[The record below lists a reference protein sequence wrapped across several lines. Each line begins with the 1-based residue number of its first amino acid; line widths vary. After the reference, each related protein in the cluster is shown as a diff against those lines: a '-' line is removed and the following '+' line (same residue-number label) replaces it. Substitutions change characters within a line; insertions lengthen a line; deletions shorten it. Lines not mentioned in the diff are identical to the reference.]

1 MRVLFTTP
9 IMEFPAK
16 GGPQLRIENSIKA
29 LSKMCDLTV
38 AYRSLDKN
46 IKSNNLESSNYKF
59 KYVNFYIHPNFF
71 LLRIISKFI
80 YKFFLDCETKFAEQI
95 ISYARYKKINIIWF
109 GFGNISFRIIQL
121 VRQKLPKIKIVCDT
135 DSVWSRYILRE
146 LPFANNSLKPK
157 IKKIGLKK
165 EIEEKELV
173 KLSDVITGVSQIDCD
188 YYRNLTDKKEKIFQ
202 FSNVIDLK
210 NYKFKNNLTTN
221 IKNPSIYFAGSF
233 GPNSPMNLAT
243 EWFVEKIFPKILNY
257 VQDVHLYIIGRNSK
271 EEFGHISNKNISIL
285 GEVNSVLPYFWN
297 IDVAIVPLKYESGT
311 RFKILEAGACKR
323 PVVSTTLGAEG
334 INIVHNQN
342 ILIAD
347 DPEEFA
353 DAVIKLIE
361 NVKFSEKIR
370 NNLYELIKMNYSLE
384 NLESEINNIF
394 NFLITK

>member
-1 MRVLFTTP
+1 M
-9 IMEFPAK
+9 
-16 GGPQLRIENSIKA
+16 
-29 LSKMCDLTV
+29 
-38 AYRSLDKN
+38 
-46 IKSNNLESSNYKF
+46 
-59 KYVNFYIHPNFF
+59 
-71 LLRIISKFI
+71 
-80 YKFFLDCETKFAEQI
+80 
-95 ISYARYKKINIIWF
+95 
-109 GFGNISFRIIQL
+109 
-121 VRQKLPKIKIVCDT
+121 
-135 DSVWSRYILRE
+135 
-146 LPFANNSLKPK
+146 
-157 IKKIGLKK
+157 
-165 EIEEKELV
+165 
-173 KLSDVITGVSQIDCD
+173 
-188 YYRNLTDKKEKIFQ
+188 
-202 FSNVIDLK
+202 
-210 NYKFKNNLTTN
+210 
-221 IKNPSIYFAGSF
+221 
-233 GPNSPMNLAT
+233 
-243 EWFVEKIFPKILNY
+243 NY

-334 INIVHNQN
+334 INIAHNQN

-384 NLESEINNIF
+384 NLESEINKIF